1 MKYLF
6 INVTAGAG
14 STGKLVTDA
23 CRALMAQGHECRI
36 AYGREAKNCDGIPLL
51 PIGTPGDCRR
61 HALLHRIRGTGGFGS
76 GKATARFLEQVKQYD
91 PDIIW
96 LHNLHGY
103 YINIELL
110 FGYLRSSGKQIIW
123 TLHDCW
129 AFTGNC
135 PYFTYAGCEKWR
147 TGCGGCPQRRL
158 YPSCALDATRENYRR
173 KKALFTGIPQL
184 TLQVPSQW
192 LGDLVSQ
199 SFLKDYPLRVVPNAA
214 DPSVFH
220 PTASSLRQEYGLEDK
235 FLVLGA
241 ANVWEPRK
249 GLGDFVRLASLLPE
263 SCRIVLI
270 GIPENLKRALP
281 ENILALPRTRDQ
293 RELAQWYTAAD
304 VYVSPSVE
312 ETFGMTVLEAA
323 LCGTTPLVYRGTAC
337 QEVAQAQGGILADR
351 GPEHLAKAI
360 LQLQKEKTK

>member
-1 MKYLF
+1 MCLTLF
-6 INVTAGAG
+6 IISNTHQK
-14 STGKLVTDA
+14 SS
-23 CRALMAQGHECRI
+23 CQRSWSSI
-36 AYGREAKNCDGIPLL
+36 
-51 PIGTPGDCRR
+51 RR
-61 HALLHRIRGTGGFGS
+61 
-76 GKATARFLEQVKQYD
+76 
-91 PDIIW
+91 
-96 LHNLHGY
+96 
-103 YINIELL
+103 
-110 FGYLRSSGKQIIW
+110 
-123 TLHDCW
+123 
-129 AFTGNC
+129 
-135 PYFTYAGCEKWR
+135 R

-158 YPSCALDATRENYRR
+158 YPRCALDATRENYRR

-199 SFLKDYPLRVVPNAA
+199 SFLKDYPLQVVPNAA

-249 GLGDFVRLASLLPE
+249 GLADFVRLASLLPE

-270 GIPENLKRALP
+270 GIPEGLKRTLP
-281 ENILALPRTRDQ
+281 EHILALPRTHDQ

-323 LCGTTPLVYRGTAC
+323 CCGTTPIVYQGTAC
-337 QEVAQAQGGILADR
+337 QKVAEAHGGVAVPR
-351 GPEHLAKAI
+351 GAEHLASAI
-360 LQLQKEKTK
+360 VALMRREEI

>member
-14 STGKLVTDA
+14 STGQLVLKA
-23 CRALMAQGHECRI
+23 ARELQREGHQCLI
-36 AYGREAKNCDGIPLL
+36 AYGREARNCGGVDTV
-51 PIGTPGDCRR
+51 PIGTQRDYQL
-61 HALLHRIRGTGGFGS
+61 HALQHRLFGTGGFGS
-76 GKATARFLEQVKQYD
+76 RAATKAFLDKVRAYD
-91 PDIIW
+91 PDVIW

-103 YINIELL
+103 YIHVGLL
-110 FGYLRSSGKQIIW
+110 FQYLRGCGKQILW

-135 PYFTYAGCEKWR
+135 PYFTYIGCDKWR
-147 TGCGGCPQRRL
+147 TGCGGCPQKGL
-158 YPSCALDATRENYRR
+158 YPKCALDATRENFR
-173 KKALFTGIPQL
+173 KKKDLFTGIPQL
-184 TLQVPSQW
+184 SLQVPSQW

-199 SFLKDYPLRVVPNAA
+199 SFLKDYPLTVVPNEA
-214 DPSVFH
+214 DPALFC
-220 PTASSLRQEYGLEDK
+220 PTPSRLRETYRLEDK

-249 GLGDFVRLASLLPE
+249 GLADFVSLAALLPE
-263 SCRIVLI
+263 SCKIVLI
-270 GIPENLKRALP
+270 GIPESLKKALP
-281 ENILALPRTRDQ
+281 GNILALPRTKNQ
-293 RELAQWYTAAD
+293 QELAQWYTAAD

-323 LCGTTPLVYRGTAC
+323 LCGTVPLVYRGTAC
-337 QEVAQAQGGILADR
+337 EEVAWAQGGITVDR
-351 GPEHLAKAI
+351 GPERLADAI

>member
-14 STGKLVTDA
+14 STGQLVLKA
-23 CRALMAQGHECRI
+23 ARELQAAGNQCLI
-36 AYGREAKNCDGIPLL
+36 AYGREAKNCGGIQTLA
-51 PIGTPGDCRR
+51 IGTPGDTRL
-61 HALLHRIRGTGGFGS
+61 HALKHRVFGTGGFGS
-76 GKATARFLEQVKQYD
+76 RAATRAFLQKVREYD
-91 PDIIW
+91 PDVIW

-103 YINIELL
+103 YIHVGLL
-110 FGYLRSSGKQIIW
+110 FDYLRTCGKEIIW

-135 PYFTYAGCEKWR
+135 PYFTYIGCEKWR
-147 TGCGGCPQRRL
+147 TGCGGCPQKGL
-158 YPSCALDATRENYRR
+158 YPKCALDATKENFR
-173 KKALFTGIPQL
+173 KKKDLFTGIPRL
-184 TLQVPSQW
+184 SLQVPSQW

-199 SFLKDYPLRVVPNAA
+199 SFLKDYPLSVVPNQA
-214 DPSVFH
+214 DPAIFH
-220 PTASSLRQEYGLEDK
+220 PTPSPLREAYRLKDR

-249 GLGDFVRLASLLPE
+249 GLADFVSLAALLPD

-270 GIPENLKRALP
+270 GIPERLKQALP
-281 ENILALPRTRDQ
+281 ETLLALPRTKNQ
-293 RELAQWYTAAD
+293 QELAQWYTAAD

-323 LCGTTPLVYRGTAC
+323 LCGTVPLVYRGTAC
-337 QEVAQAQGGILADR
+337 EEVARAHGGLAVDR
-351 GPEHLAKAI
+351 GPEHLAEAI
-360 LQLQKEKTK
+360 LKLQKENTK

>member
-14 STGKLVTDA
+14 STGKLVEKA
-23 CRALMAQGHECRI
+23 CRELMAQGHECRI

-61 HALLHRIRGTGGFGS
+61 HALLHRFRGTGGFGS
-76 GKATARFLEQVKQYD
+76 QKATARFLEQVKAYD
-91 PDIIW
+91 PDVIW

-110 FGYLRSSGKQIIW
+110 FGYLRNCGKQIIW

-135 PYFTYAGCEKWR
+135 PYFTYVGCDRWR
-147 TGCGGCPQRRL
+147 TGCGNCPQKDK
-158 YPSCALDATRENYRR
+158 YPQTCRDATKENFAR
-173 KKALFTGIPQL
+173 KKELFTGIPNL
-184 TLQVPSQW
+184 SIQVPSKW
-192 LGDLVSQ
+192 LAGLVSQ
-199 SFLKDYPLRVVPNAA
+199 SFLKDYPLELVPNTV
-214 DPSVFH
+214 DTSIFH
-220 PTASSLRQEYGLEDK
+220 PTESDLVSRWHLENK
-235 FLVLGA
+235 FVVLGA
-241 ANVWEPRK
+241 ANIWEPRK
-249 GLGDFVRLASLLPE
+249 GLQDFITLSSLLPD
-263 SCRIVLI
+263 SCQIVLV
-270 GIPENLKRALP
+270 GIPRNLQKKLP
-281 ENILALPRTRDQ
+281 KNILALPRTKDQ
-293 RELAQWYTAAD
+293 RELAQWYTLAD

-323 LCGTTPLVYRGTAC
+323 CCGTTPIVYQNTAC
-337 QEVAQAQGGILADR
+337 QEVAQAHGGICVDQ

-360 LQLQKEKTK
+360 LALQKEAGK

>member
-14 STGKLVTDA
+14 STGQLVLKA
-23 CRALMAQGHECRI
+23 ARELQARGHQCRI
-36 AYGREAKNCDGIPLL
+36 AYGREAKNCDGVETL
-51 PIGTPGDCRR
+51 PIGTRR
-61 HALLHRIRGTGGFGS
+61 DYRHHALRHRIFGTGGFGS
-76 GKATARFLEQVKQYD
+76 KAATKAFLAEVREYD
-91 PDIIW
+91 PDVIW

-103 YINIELL
+103 YIHVGLL
-110 FGYLRSSGKQIIW
+110 FDYLRTCGKEIRW

-135 PYFTYAGCEKWR
+135 PYFTYIGCGKWR
-147 TGCGGCPQRRL
+147 TGCGGCPQRGL
-158 YPSCALDATRENYRR
+158 YPKCGLDATRENYRR
-173 KKALFTGIPQL
+173 KKALFTDIPQL
-184 TLQVPSQW
+184 SLQVPSQW
-192 LGDLVSQ
+192 LGDLVAQ
-199 SFLKDYPLRVVPNAA
+199 SFLKDYPLRVVPNEA
-214 DPSVFH
+214 DPAVFH
-220 PTASSLRQEYGLEDK
+220 PTPSTLREKYRLEDK

-249 GLGDFVRLASLLPE
+249 GLADFVSLASLLPD

-270 GIPENLKRALP
+270 GIPEAMKKSLP
-281 ENILALPRTRDQ
+281 DSILALPRTKNQ
-293 RELAQWYTAAD
+293 TELAQWYTAAD

-323 LCGTTPLVYRGTAC
+323 LCGTVPLVYRGTAC
-337 QEVAQAQGGILADR
+337 EEVARARGGIIADR
-351 GPEHLAKAI
+351 GPEHLAAAI

>member
-1 MKYLF
+1 MPAAKS
-6 INVTAGAG
+6 GARAAAAAPSGG
-14 STGKLVTDA
+14 S
-23 CRALMAQGHECRI
+23 I
-36 AYGREAKNCDGIPLL
+36 
-51 PIGTPGDCRR
+51 
-61 HALLHRIRGTGGFGS
+61 
-76 GKATARFLEQVKQYD
+76 
-91 PDIIW
+91 
-96 LHNLHGY
+96 
-103 YINIELL
+103 
-110 FGYLRSSGKQIIW
+110 
-123 TLHDCW
+123 
-129 AFTGNC
+129 
-135 PYFTYAGCEKWR
+135 
-147 TGCGGCPQRRL
+147 
-158 YPSCALDATRENYRR
+158 PSCTLDATRENYRR

-199 SFLKDYPLRVVPNAA
+199 SFLKDYPLRVVPNQA

-220 PTASSLRQEYGLEDK
+220 PTPSSLRQEYGLEDK

-249 GLGDFVRLASLLPE
+249 GLADFVALSSLLPE
-263 SCRIVLI
+263 SCQIVLI
-270 GIPENLKRALP
+270 GIPESLKRTLP
-281 ENILALPRTRDQ
+281 ENILALPRTHDQ